1 MKALLTKKTAIM
13 QQKLM
18 NRLDGLYTEIKGQ
31 TQVQKESIVRKYAKQ
46 VYEKGGLGGGSF
58 YCVMFARAAGI
69 SLQDS
74 ILDRCIP
81 DPTKVPQNFKTSF
94 GGRLGSHPN
103 VSCSALMADAEQRY
117 GDNYIRRGKK
127 DYAQAHVR
135 MAQKQEDKIKPLN
148 AAPICLLQEQRQS

>member
-1 MKALLTKKTAIM
+1 MYS
-13 QQKLM
+13 
-18 NRLDGLYTEIKGQ
+18 GSG
-31 TQVQKESIVRKYAKQ
+31 ES
-46 VYEKGGLGGGSF
+46 S
-58 YCVMFARAAGI
+58 
-69 SLQDS
+69 S
-74 ILDRCIP
+74 
-81 DPTKVPQNFKTSF
+81 NFKTSF